1 MRLHDVDREEVLE
14 AGFVLLA
21 AGFVAGLGLLVGGRL
36 AGQVQRR
43 QRHTEAPPAAG
54 SIPDERH
61 QQLSTS
67 PR

>member
-1 MRLHDVDREEVLE
+1 MHRISPEPEHMLE

-21 AGFVAGLGLLVGGRL
+21 VGFLAGLGVLIGGRL
-36 AGQVQRR
+36 AGDSERHRR
-43 QRHTEAPPAAG
+43 RAEAAPRPGGIPAG
-54 SIPDERH
+54 RH

>member
-1 MRLHDVDREEVLE
+1 VRIGGMDREGVLE

-54 SIPDERH
+54 SVPDERH
-61 QQLSTS
+61 QHLSTS